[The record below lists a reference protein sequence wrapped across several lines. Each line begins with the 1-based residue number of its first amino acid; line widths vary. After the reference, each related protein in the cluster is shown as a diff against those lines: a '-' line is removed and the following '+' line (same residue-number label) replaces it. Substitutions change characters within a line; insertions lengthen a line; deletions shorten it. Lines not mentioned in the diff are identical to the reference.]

1 MIQEIHSFEAYEDFI
16 REIAADADF
25 RDPHFT
31 YHESNLYR
39 SLENPHA
46 RAYIT
51 TENGAVTGLFAWL
64 LLPEEQYIELLVGLA
79 KSESP
84 FREMLTFLEKVHPHC
99 QMDFILNPRNRAFRR
114 VLEQKGAAF
123 DAEQIKMRWERAV
136 VPIRPHDILPLT
148 PEWEEAY
155 RARHER
161 ETYWTADKIL
171 AARDRFRVFIAVKGR
186 ELIGYID
193 VTYGYEENEPYAL
206 WVDEKYAGQGYEQ
219 SLLAVAVAQNASHDL
234 IAFVEA
240 DDAAGIEIYRAAGFS
255 AMAGQNHIYTTY
267 HP

>member
-1 MIQEIHSFEAYEDFI
+1 MIQEIHSFEAYKDFI
-16 REIAADADF
+16 REVAADADF

-31 YHESNLYR
+31 YHESSLYR
-39 SLENPHA
+39 SLENPHV

-51 TENGAVTGLFAWL
+51 TENDAVTGLFAWL

-84 FREMLTFLEKVHPHC
+84 FREMLAFLEKAYPHC

-123 DAEQIKMRWERAV
+123 DAEQIKMRWERTAL
-136 VPIRPHDILPLT
+136 PTRPHDILPLT
-148 PEWEEAY
+148 HEWEEAY

-171 AARDRFRVFIAVKGR
+171 AVRDHFRVFIAVKDQ

-193 VTYGYEENEPYAL
+193 VTHSHEENEPYAL
-206 WVDEKYAGQGYEQ
+206 WVAEKYAGQGYEQ
-219 SLLAVAVAQNASHDL
+219 SLLAVATAQNASDDL

-255 AMAGQNHIYTTY
+255 PVAGQNHIYAAY